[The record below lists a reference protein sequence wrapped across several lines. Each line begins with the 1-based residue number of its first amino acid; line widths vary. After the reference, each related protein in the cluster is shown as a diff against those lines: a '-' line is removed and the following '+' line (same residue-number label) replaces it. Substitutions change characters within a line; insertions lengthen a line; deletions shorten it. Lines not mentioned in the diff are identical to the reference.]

1 MIVITGATG
10 NIGRPLVELLS
21 DTGIETVAVSR
32 REQVTDLPSGARHV
46 RGDVGDAASLRTAL
60 TGADALFVLLG
71 GELNIA
77 GESPQHLVTAAREA
91 GVKRLVLVTSQLLA
105 TRPDSAAHDRLRG
118 FETAVRDSGLPHT
131 ILRPSG
137 FASNA
142 FAWAD
147 SVRTR
152 RTIAAPF
159 ADVALPVIDPA
170 DIAAVAA
177 AALTEDGHGGRDYV
191 LTGPE
196 AVSPR
201 QQAAL
206 IATALGQRV
215 DFVELTRAQAH
226 AAMTRFMPEEV
237 VTGSLDVLGE
247 PLPTERAV
255 SPDVERVLG
264 RAANPFAAWV
274 DRHIAAFGRPVR

>member
-60 TGADALFVLLG
+60 RGADALFVLLG

-77 GESPQHLVTAAREA
+77 GEPPEHLVTAAREA

-177 AALTEDGHGGRDYV
+177 AALTEDGHSGKTYT

-196 AVSPR
+196 LVTPAE
-201 QQAAL
+201 QAAT
-206 IATALGQRV
+206 IG
-215 DFVELTRAQAH
+215 
-226 AAMTRFMPEEV
+226 AA
-237 VTGSLDVLGE
+237 LGE
-247 PLPTERAV
+247 PVEFIEQSREEAFAALTRLWPAEVVEGILRTLGEPNRIERTVSSAV
-255 SPDVERVLG
+255 ATVTG
-264 RAANPFAAWV
+264 RPARTFAAWAE
-274 DRHIAAFGRPVR
+274 RHAAAFR